1 MKKRILALLLAL
13 VMLVGLLP
21 TVALATD
28 GETTP
33 TETPMS
39 GSLGDTATWTYNA
52 DTKTLTISGTGATK
66 DYGMGFDYAPP
77 YADSAVYPI
86 EHFVVE
92 EGITRLG
99 AYVLYSFDRNAGSEG
114 YVNKTVT
121 DIKLPD
127 SLTEIG
133 GEAICRHAALKSI
146 TFPKGMTSFNTSWK
160 TFGNCD
166 ALEEI
171 KFEGAVTELGQVYR
185 YCKGLKSITIPDT
198 VTSIVDW
205 AFQGCSQITEV
216 TFPDSV
222 TSIGGSIFSE
232 CPALTKVT
240 LPSKLES
247 LGNGALQLCKGL
259 TELTLPD
266 TLTTIG
272 AYAFSSCTGIQEL
285 VIPASVTA
293 IGNSAFSRWTA
304 DQKITFPWKVTE
316 APKKIALGERWNSG
330 CNAALAYVPM
340 AAEYCDGLTVT
351 LKDGEKS
358 YAGTMDLSTLI
369 LTFQEDVDIMRAPTF
384 TAPEM
389 IITGNDGAAW
399 TGGTATLAGDLTFT
413 EESTGLYTTEATL
426 TLAPAEGTAG
436 DTIPLNIRFVVHE
449 KEYTFQGSGTEEDP
463 YLVDSAL
470 ALYQMSQ
477 KVGEDE
483 QYDGKHWKQTA
494 NIDMSVLDKM
504 DPIGG
509 SDGFIG
515 HYDGGNF
522 TIDNLHIESRL
533 TYVGLFTIIKTNSL
547 VENVVLGENS
557 VISGTVKGGYLGGIV
572 GEVGSSS
579 VVKNC
584 VNYATILGKHA
595 YDWSKSGKTGGITG
609 SLGGRAIGCKNYGRV
624 TETIAH
630 THNVAGIAGSN
641 GKSSFIIGCENH
653 GEVTSP
659 SQRNGGAGSQAGGI
673 TTTLYGNIVGCWNDG
688 PITGGEYIGGIIS
701 KGDWM
706 GTYVESCYN
715 LGSVTSNDPNG
726 KVYIGGLAG
735 GGTWA
740 DWYNSYSVGTV
751 TVHPDTR
758 EGYARS
764 GLLFGHFRG
773 TGAGNYFL
781 GNDIKEG
788 YGSKNNGMPEPTK
801 AVLMP
806 VDESWL
812 KSSAALNALN
822 SYTEPQSLYYTT
834 WVQGENGY
842 PTIAKVEKIPSH
854 FTKISSFTVT
864 LDGKTYPATISGT
877 DISIILPSGTT
888 TITPNITISNK
899 ATVSPASGESVDISS
914 GTASFVVTAENGTNK
929 TTYTLHA
936 NVASSAS
943 GLAALRMTIGYGDPF
958 FNAEDFS
965 QQTHTYTLNVPDAT
979 VAQSWGQKVR
989 VYAILANPN
998 DTLTAQVNDTD
1009 PVALKGATS
1018 LDDESGRVPVWLH
1031 DSETQPMHLG
1041 ENDFKLIV
1049 TPASGE
1055 PTVYTIKVNVQPSL
1069 ASLSFTA
1076 GEETLKMDKNFNS
1089 GVTDYTLE
1097 IPGGVTEI
1105 NIAAASKMGDELAPV
1120 TLPEGTTDGKLD
1132 ITNLT
1137 SFTIKVGK
1145 APTET
1150 TYTITLNK
1158 RETYFAQ
1165 IISDPAGAA
1174 VTVLNTDANETIL
1187 PDEDG
1192 SYRLYAGSTYTVKAT
1207 KLGYLTA
1214 TAKITSAEDLTDGKF
1229 TIKLTAIASPLPSYN
1244 GEWMSFRGND
1254 ANMGVTSAETP
1265 TSAAQT
1271 ELRWAVQLGHG
1282 WDASVTPP
1290 LIINGD
1296 LYVQA
1301 GTEVMKI
1308 DKATGKIKASATI
1321 PDSSRYTMNP
1331 VAYGDGMIFASME
1344 VPVGATSGYIVALN
1358 ADTLEQLWVSE
1369 KLAGQMISPITYHNG
1384 YIYTGTWNNES
1395 SEGTYFALSVT
1406 DEDPFRT
1413 DEVKSPIWTVTHK
1426 GGFYWAGSY
1435 ATDKYVVF
1443 GSDDGTYEGDTGTA
1457 TLYSVD
1463 PLTGRTISKI
1473 GGIQGDVRTSIAYDD
1488 GHVYFATKGGY
1499 FYKAALSDTGM
1510 LSDLQSFNMG
1520 YMATGTP
1527 IVYNGI
1533 GFVSCSGKGTSQFD
1547 AGFVIAVDIATM
1559 TELDR
1564 VASYG
1569 YVQASMLLTTAY
1581 ESTGTLYLYAPNN
1594 YTPGNVQVVAYD
1606 KATKKLA
1613 IEDLYV
1619 PTGNTAQYCLCPIVC
1634 DADGTLYFKNDS
1646 GYMFAVARATGTSGW
1661 KVTFDANGGRN
1672 IGASA
1677 AYTDVQTGKLTA
1689 MASARRDGYTMLG
1702 WFTEKDGG
1710 ERVTLDTVYTK
1721 DTKIYAHWEKEE
1733 DPARK
1738 DSVTVY
1744 FSLSN
1749 DGEYLKSDITGQMLA
1764 QLPVTLNYFDLK
1776 DYGLQDFYRTGSDGK
1791 AIVHPTLLHLFIKM
1805 LEDQY
1810 LGTDLVVGQS
1820 ARSDLQYGRN
1830 DSDEIYKA
1838 LRVSGTAT
1846 SLYMTNFW
1854 GHDENLLYYV
1864 NHQYPLMYEGWG
1876 STADWILLEDGDTVE
1891 VAMFTDWSFTQNKEA
1906 GFPYFRQGKTI
1917 VDSLTLTANA
1927 STTLT
1932 VARAKADASGERG
1945 EKLNPN
1951 TTIYYTTSP
1960 DQASGDVT
1968 TWTKL
1973 GTTDADGKISISF
1986 REPGTYYIAVPGTS
2000 VRAPGICKV
2009 TVLADTAVAD
2019 AVAKI
2024 NAIGDVDENSGDAIK
2039 AARKAFDALT
2049 PEQKAQI
2056 PQATQDKL
2064 TQAER
2069 DYQAILD
2076 QKAAD
2081 EAVRKINA
2089 IPGEITKAS
2098 GDAIKAARKAY
2109 DALNEA
2115 AKALVPADA
2124 VKKLTDA
2131 EVKYADLM
2139 KPTRPVT
2146 PSTPST
2152 PSKPTQKPDTGASL
2166 PFADVAGS
2174 SWFYDGVKFAYEKG
2188 LMNGTGA
2195 NMFSPNATTTRGMI
2209 VTVLA
2214 RVEGVNTN
2222 GALWYAA
2229 GQKWAMDNGISD
2241 GTNMTG
2247 DITREQLAAI
2257 LYRYAKQKGYDVTK
2271 SAALTGFSDAGTVS
2285 SYATE
2290 AMQWAVANGLIQG
2303 SGNQLSPKATASRA
2317 QVATILMR
2325 FMELYTK

>member
-1 MKKRILALLLAL
+1 MKKRLLSLILALTMVLG
-13 VMLVGLLP
+13 MLPAAVF
-21 TVALATD
+21 AED
-28 GETTP
+28 GETP
-33 TETPMS
+33 AMS
-39 GSLGDTATWTYNA
+39 GSCGENATWSYNA
-52 DTKTLTISGTGATK
+52 DTQTLTISGTGAVD

-77 YADSAVYPI
+77 YADSAKYPI
-86 EHFVVE
+86 VHFVVE
-92 EGITRLG
+92 EGITKLG
-99 AYVLYSFDRNAGSEG
+99 TYSLYSFDRNAGSNS
-114 YVNKTVT
+114 YVNMTVT
-121 DIKLPD
+121 DIQLPD

-133 GEAICRHAALKSI
+133 GDAIYRHGALKSI
-146 TFPKGMTSFNTSWK
+146 TFPKGMTSFNTSRE
-160 TFGNCD
+160 TFGDCK

-185 YCKGLKSITIPDT
+185 YCKGLKTVTIPDT

-272 AYAFSSCTGIQEL
+272 AYAFSSCTGIREL

-293 IGNSAFSRWTA
+293 IGNAAFSRWTSA
-304 DQKITFPWKVTE
+304 QTIRFPWKVTE
-316 APKKIALGERWNSG
+316 TPKKITLGERWNSG

-340 AAEYCDGLTVT
+340 AADYCDGLTVT

-358 YAGTMDLSTLI
+358 YAGTVDLSTLI

-399 TGGTATLAGDLTFT
+399 TGGTATLAGELTFT
-413 EESTGLYTTEATL
+413 EQNTGLYTTEATL
-426 TLAPAEGTAG
+426 TLAPAEGTTG

-449 KEYTFQGSGTEEDP
+449 KEYTFQGSGSEEDP

-494 NIDMSVLDKM
+494 DIDMSVLDKM

-522 TIDNLHIESRL
+522 TIDNLHIESGL

-572 GEVGSSS
+572 GEVGTSS

-595 YDWSKSGKTGGITG
+595 YDWSKSGDTGGITG

-630 THNVAGIAGSN
+630 THCVAGIAGSN
-641 GKSSFIIGCENH
+641 GSSSFIIGCENH

-673 TTTLYGNIVGCWNDG
+673 TTTLDGNIVGCWNDG

-788 YGSKNNGMPEPTK
+788 YGGNNNGMPEPTK

-842 PTIAKVEKIPSH
+842 PAIAKVEEIPSH
-854 FTKISSFTVT
+854 FTKISSFSVT
-864 LDGKTYPATISGT
+864 LNGKTYPATISGT

-888 TITPNITISNK
+888 TIAPDITISNK

-914 GTASFVVTAENGTNK
+914 GTVSYVVTAENGRNS

-936 NVASSAS
+936 TVPASAS
-943 GLAALRMTIGYGDPF
+943 GLAALRMTIGYGDAF
-958 FNAEDFS
+958 FDAENFS
-965 QQTHTYTLNVPDAT
+965 QDTYTYTLNAPDAT
-979 VAQSWGQKVR
+979 VAKTWGQEVR
-989 VYAILANPN
+989 VYAIPANPN
-998 DTLTAQVNDTD
+998 DTLSAQVNDTA
-1009 PVALKGATS
+1009 PVELEGATS
-1018 LDDESGRVPVWLH
+1018 LDDESGRVPVWLYN
-1031 DSETQPMHLG
+1031 SETQPMHLG
-1041 ENDFKLIV
+1041 ENDFKIIV
-1049 TPASGE
+1049 TPAEGAA
-1055 PTVYTIKVNVQPSL
+1055 TVYTIKVNVQPSL
-1069 ASLSFTA
+1069 SSLSFTA
-1076 GEETLKMDKNFNS
+1076 GEENLKLDKSFDS

-1097 IPGGVTEI
+1097 VPGGVTEI
-1105 NIAAASKMGDELAPV
+1105 NIAAKSHMGDELAPV
-1120 TLPEGTTDGKLD
+1120 TLPEGSAEGKLD

-1137 SFTIKVGK
+1137 SFVIKVGK
-1145 APTET
+1145 DSVET

-1158 RETYFAQ
+1158 RETYSAQ
-1165 IISDPAGAA
+1165 IVSEPAGAA
-1174 VTVLNTDANETIL
+1174 VTVLNAETNETIF
-1187 PDEDG
+1187 PDENG
-1192 SYRLYAGSTYTVKAT
+1192 NYRLYAGNTYTVKAT
-1207 KLGYLTA
+1207 KPGYLSASA
-1214 TAKITSAEDLTDGKF
+1214 TITGAADLTEGKL
-1229 TIKLTAIASPLPSYN
+1229 TIALTAIASPLPDYD
-1244 GEWMSFRGND
+1244 GEWLSFRGND
-1254 ANMGVTSAETP
+1254 ENMGVTNARTPIDATETK
-1265 TSAAQT
+1265 
-1271 ELRWAVQLGHG
+1271 ELWKVQLGHG
-1282 WDASVTPP
+1282 WDSSVTPP

-1308 DKATGKIKASATI
+1308 SKATGEVKARTTI

-1331 VAYGDGMIFASME
+1331 LAYGAGMIFASME
-1344 VPVGATSGYIVALN
+1344 VPVGATTGYIVALN

-1369 KLAGQMISPITYHNG
+1369 KISGQMISPITYHNG
-1384 YIYTGTWNNES
+1384 YIYTGTWNSETY
-1395 SEGTYFALSVT
+1395 EGTYFALSVT
-1406 DEDPFRT
+1406 DEDPFRK
-1413 DEVKSPIWTVTHK
+1413 DEVKSPIWTIDHK
-1426 GGFYWAGSY
+1426 GGFYWAGAY

-1443 GSDDGTYEGDTGTA
+1443 GTDDGAYEGDGGLA

-1463 PLTGRTISKI
+1463 PLTGRIISKL

-1499 FYKAALSDTGM
+1499 FYKATLSDTGV

-1520 YMATGTP
+1520 FMATATP
-1527 IVYNGI
+1527 IVYKGV
-1533 GFVSCSGKGTSQFD
+1533 GYVSCSGKGTSQFD
-1547 AGFVIAVDIATM
+1547 AGSVIAVDVATM
-1559 TELDR
+1559 TQLDR
-1564 VASYG
+1564 VDTYG

-1581 ESTGTLYLYAPNN
+1581 EETGKLYIYAPNN
-1594 YTPGNVQVVAYD
+1594 LTPGNIQVVTYD
-1606 KATKKLA
+1606 VASKKME

-1619 PTGNTAQYCLCPIVC
+1619 PTGAARQYCLCPIVC
-1634 DADGTLYFKNDS
+1634 GADGTLYVKNDS
-1646 GYMFAVARATGTSGW
+1646 GYMFALSREPGVNGW
-1661 KVTFDANGGRN
+1661 KISFDANGGS
-1672 IGASA
+1672 IQGASSLV
-1677 AYTDVQTGKLTA
+1677 TDKESGKL
-1689 MASARRDGYTMLG
+1689 ASLPEATRNGYIFKG
-1702 WFTEKDGG
+1702 WFTQAEGG
-1710 ERVTLDTVYTK
+1710 DAVTMETVFSANT
-1721 DTKIYAHWEKEE
+1721 TVYAHWEKTEE
-1733 DPARK
+1733 PSTK
-1738 DSVTVY
+1738 ESVTVY
-1744 FSLSN
+1744 FSISN
-1749 DGEYLKSDITGQMLA
+1749 DGEFLPSGVSGEPLA
-1764 QLPVTLNYFDLK
+1764 QLPVTLDYFDLK
-1776 DYGLQDFYRTGSDGK
+1776 EYDLSAYYRTDSNGSV
-1791 AIVHPTLLHLFIKM
+1791 IVHPSVLHLFIKM

-1810 LGTDLVVGQS
+1810 LGSKLVPGES
-1820 ARSDLQYGRN
+1820 ARSDLQYGKGTN
-1830 DSDEIYKA
+1830 TQTYKA
-1838 LRVSGTAT
+1838 LKISGSSTAT
-1846 SLYMTNFW
+1846 SMYMQNFW

-1864 NHQYPLMYEGWG
+1864 NHQYPLMREGWG
-1876 STADWILLEDGDTVE
+1876 ATADWILLEDGDVVE
-1891 VAMFTDWSFTQNKEA
+1891 VAMYSDWSFWNDENA
-1906 GFPYFRQGKTI
+1906 GFQYFQKDGQTADQLTVTVGES
-1917 VDSLTLTANA
+1917 VDLTLVRVKGDMNGNSVVLPNA
-1927 STTLT
+1927 GKQL
-1932 VARAKADASGERG
+1932 
-1945 EKLNPN
+1945 
-1951 TTIYYTTSP
+1951 YYTT
-1960 DQASGDVT
+1960 DLAAATGDVT
-1968 TWTKL
+1968 KWTAMGVTGGNGQYTMIL
-1973 GTTDADGKISISF
+1973 PAA
-1986 REPGTYYIAVPGTS
+1986 GTYYVA
-2000 VRAPGICKV
+2000 APGSNSSSPAICKV
-2009 TVLADTAVAD
+2009 TVMEDAAVK
-2019 AVAKI
+2019 AVMDKI
-2024 NAIGDVDENSGDAIK
+2024 SAIGEVTKDSKADID
-2039 AARKAFDALT
+2039 AARA
-2049 PEQKAQI
+2049 
-2056 PQATQDKL
+2056 
-2064 TQAER
+2064 
-2069 DYQAILD
+2069 
-2076 QKAAD
+2076 
-2081 EAVRKINA
+2081 
-2089 IPGEITKAS
+2089 
-2098 GDAIKAARKAY
+2098 AY
-2109 DALNEA
+2109 DAL
-2115 AKALVPADA
+2115 ADA
-2124 VKKLTDA
+2124 QKEQVGNYSDLVAA
-2131 EVKYADLM
+2131 EEKYADLI
-2139 KPTRPVT
+2139 KGDDSSNPITPVG
-2146 PSTPST
+2146 PSK
-2152 PSKPTQKPDTGASL
+2152 PSKPTEPTEPSEPSEPVTPAA
-2166 PFADVAGS
+2166 PTFNDVTES
-2174 SWFYDGVKFAYEKG
+2174 DWYYDGVKYACDNG
-2188 LMNGTGA
+2188 LMNGTGEGTFA
-2195 NMFSPNATTTRGMI
+2195 PKADTTRGMI
-2209 VTVLA
+2209 VTILA
-2214 RVEGVNTN
+2214 RMEGVNTSG
-2222 GALWYAA
+2222 GASWYAL
-2229 GQKWAMDNGISD
+2229 GSEWAMNAGISD
-2241 GTNMTG
+2241 GTNMEG
-2247 DITREQLAAI
+2247 KITREQLAVM
-2257 LYRYAKQKGYDVTK
+2257 LYRYAKMKGYDV
-2271 SAALTGFSDAGTVS
+2271 SASASLSGYTDASSVS
-2285 SYATE
+2285 GWAKE
-2290 AMQWAVANGLIQG
+2290 AMQWAVGSGLIQG
-2303 SGNQLSPKATASRA
+2303 SGNALTPQANASRA
-2317 QVATILMR
+2317 QIATILMR
-2325 FMELYTK
+2325 FAQSIAK